1 MDDAV
6 AVRHGGEVGRSGSG
20 GRCWQRNH
28 TARLTGCAR
37 LRGGWRAEYGLRDD
51 SVVGA
56 STLGRGHPV
65 LLEPGLVA
73 RCDVGARICMHVH
86 LSAVLV
92 ICAAFIGP
100 HARAQRVRQAPQRS
114 ARHDDRDCMGNYRN
128 YAQTMVD
135 NEGSCTV
142 RPPQDCSTVR
152 FEPPAATRG
161 GQHLENAHAVR
172 LCPGGRAG
180 VLDAPNTT
188 AHGTV
193 ASTLRTAVQRVRRH
207 SACLLQSRSPCALP
221 RWR

>member
-100 HARAQRVRQAPQRS
+100 HARAQRVRQTPQCS
-114 ARHDDRDCMGNYRN
+114 ARHIDYDCMGVIE
-128 YAQTMVD
+128 TMRYLWWVTRGHALS
-135 NEGSCTV
+135 N
-142 RPPQDCSTVR
+142 PQDCSTVR
-152 FEPPAATRG
+152 FEPRPRVA
-161 GQHLENAHAVR
+161 GQHLKTPTWPAAV
-172 LCPGGRAG
+172 PPAG
-180 VLDAPNTT
+180 VPDAPNTT